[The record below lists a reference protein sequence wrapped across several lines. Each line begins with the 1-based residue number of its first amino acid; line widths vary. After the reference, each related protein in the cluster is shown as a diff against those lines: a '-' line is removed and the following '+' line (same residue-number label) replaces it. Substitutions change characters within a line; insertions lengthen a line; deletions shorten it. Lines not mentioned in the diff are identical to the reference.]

1 MIPKSEEK
9 ITGGKIAEKIQ
20 FRGRNLRQRMGT
32 ATKILIAV
40 FGGAFT
46 LALMLGIY
54 YLLIPSFSENLEP
67 VKIIDVEI
75 RLKNECSVTDA
86 AFIVEAPQQRKRS
99 KFFNGVA
106 VMRLPENAKIK
117 LSVSPAFPDFT
128 YDGVP
133 ELVSPNMVLV
143 ADCAVSPR
151 LKSIFGAM
159 KDKFGE

>member
-1 MIPKSEEK
+1 MDRAI
-9 ITGGKIAEKIQ
+9 
-20 FRGRNLRQRMGT
+20 
-32 ATKILIAV
+32 KILIAV
-40 FGGAFT
+40 FGGVLT

-54 YLLIPSFSENLEP
+54 YVLIPSFSENLEP

-75 RLKNECSVTDA
+75 HLKNECSVTDA

-106 VMRLPENAKIK
+106 VMRLPENAKVK

-133 ELVSPNMVLV
+133 ELVSPNMLLV
-143 ADCAVSPR
+143 ADCGVSPR

-159 KDKFGE
+159 KDQFGE

>member
-1 MIPKSEEK
+1 
-9 ITGGKIAEKIQ
+9 
-20 FRGRNLRQRMGT
+20 MGT
-32 ATKILIAV
+32 ATKILVAI
-40 FGGAFT
+40 FGGVFT

-54 YLLIPSFSENLEP
+54 YVLTPSFSENLEP

-86 AFIVEAPQQRKRS
+86 TFIVEAPQQRKRS

-117 LSVSPAFPDFT
+117 LAVSPEFPNFT
-128 YDGVP
+128 YDGMP

-143 ADCAVSPR
+143 ADCGVSPR

-159 KDKFGE
+159 RDQFGE

>member
-1 MIPKSEEK
+1 
-9 ITGGKIAEKIQ
+9 
-20 FRGRNLRQRMGT
+20 MGT

-40 FGGAFT
+40 FGGALT

-54 YLLIPSFSENLEP
+54 NVLISSFSENLEP
-67 VKIIDVEI
+67 VKIINVEI

-86 AFIVEAPQQRKRS
+86 TFIVEAPQQRKRS

-106 VMRLPENAKIK
+106 VMRLPENAQVK
-117 LSVSPAFPDFT
+117 LAVSPEFPDFT

-143 ADCAVSPR
+143 ADCGVSPR

-159 KDKFGE
+159 KDQFGK

>member
-1 MIPKSEEK
+1 
-9 ITGGKIAEKIQ
+9 
-20 FRGRNLRQRMGT
+20 MGT
-32 ATKILIAV
+32 ATKILVAI
-40 FGGAFT
+40 FGGVFT

-54 YLLIPSFSENLEP
+54 YVLIPSFSENLEP
-67 VKIIDVEI
+67 VKIIDVKI

-86 AFIVEAPQQRKRS
+86 VFIVEAPQQHKRS

-106 VMRLPENAKIK
+106 VMRLPENAKAK

-133 ELVSPNMVLV
+133 ELVSPNMLLI
-143 ADCAVSPR
+143 ADCGASPR

-159 KDKFGE
+159 KNQFGE

>member
-1 MIPKSEEK
+1 
-9 ITGGKIAEKIQ
+9 
-20 FRGRNLRQRMGT
+20 MGT
-32 ATKILIAV
+32 STKILIAI
-40 FGGAFT
+40 FGGVFT
-46 LALMLGIY
+46 LALILGVY
-54 YLLIPSFSENLEP
+54 YVLIPSFSENLEP

-106 VMRLPENAKIK
+106 VMRLPENARVK

-133 ELVSPNMVLV
+133 ELVSPKLVLV
-143 ADCAVSPR
+143 ADCGVSPR

-159 KDKFGE
+159 KGQFGE

>member
-1 MIPKSEEK
+1 
-9 ITGGKIAEKIQ
+9 
-20 FRGRNLRQRMGT
+20 MGT
-32 ATKILIAV
+32 AMKILIAV
-40 FGGAFT
+40 LAGTLT

-54 YLLIPSFSENLEP
+54 YVLIPSFSENLEP

-86 AFIVEAPQQRKRS
+86 TFFVEAPQQRKRS

-106 VMRLPENAKIK
+106 MMRLPENAKVK

-128 YDGVP
+128 YDGAP

-143 ADCAVSPR
+143 ADCGVSPR

-159 KDKFGE
+159 KDQFGE

>member
-1 MIPKSEEK
+1 MVQQDHQPMALAGLKVLDLSRILAGPY
-9 ITGGKIAEKIQ
+9 
-20 FRGRNLRQRMGT
+20 
-32 ATKILIAV
+32 ATQLFADL
-40 FGGAFT
+40 GA
-46 LALMLGIY
+46 
-54 YLLIPSFSENLEP
+54 
-67 VKIIDVEI
+67 DVEI

-86 AFIVEAPQQRKRS
+86 TFIVEAPQQRKRS

-106 VMRLPENAKIK
+106 VMRLPENAKVK

-143 ADCAVSPR
+143 ADCGVSPR

-159 KDKFGE
+159 KDQFGE